1 MVRNGDKV
9 SIRDVYDIVGKL
21 DEKLSKKIDDMSA
34 RLDKTHEKINE
45 RLDDHENAIVEN
57 KTKLSA
63 VQIFQTTLSI
73 VIGAL
78 ASFLGVRK

>member
-34 RLDKTHEKINE
+34 RLDNTHDKIND

-63 VQIFQTTLSI
+63 VSIFQTTLSI
-73 VIGAL
+73 VIGAV